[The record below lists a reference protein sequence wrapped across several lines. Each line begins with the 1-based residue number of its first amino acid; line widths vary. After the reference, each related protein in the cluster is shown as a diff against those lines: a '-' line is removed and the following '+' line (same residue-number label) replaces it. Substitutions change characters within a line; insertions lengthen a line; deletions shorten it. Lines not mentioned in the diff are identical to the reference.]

1 MVAPKV
7 LRGRTALF
15 PADLDAP
22 HSWTGTVDAARALI
36 AIGADERGWGRP
48 WHVPTNPAVS
58 PRQLAIALADCAGV
72 GAPKLRRMPS
82 WLLASI
88 ALGSK
93 VVRELPEMQYQLQ
106 QPFVVDSSETE
117 RTFGLAPTQLTD
129 ILDDGLAHSVVAVE
143 PIGGRS

>member
-1 MVAPKV
+1 
-7 LRGRTALF
+7 
-15 PADLDAP
+15 
-22 HSWTGTVDAARALI
+22 
-36 AIGADERGWGRP
+36 
-48 WHVPTNPAVS
+48 
-58 PRQLAIALADCAGV
+58 
-72 GAPKLRRMPS
+72 MPS

-117 RTFGLAPTQLTD
+117 RTFGLAPTPLTD